1 MFKLTEKLIA
11 HPDFPMETEISYDD
25 HYLKVYYFNDV
36 YSAYNEGW
44 SLEGD
49 LMAYDQN
56 SQNRIK
62 ESHQLLVGLDYLDGV
77 DGYSS
82 ATNDQ
87 FEMLAIKA
95 KALLNS

>member
-25 HYLKVYYFNDV
+25 HY
-36 YSAYNEGW
+36 
-44 SLEGD
+44 
-49 LMAYDQN
+49 
-56 SQNRIK
+56 
-62 ESHQLLVGLDYLDGV
+62 LVGLDYLDGV